1 MSLRQTRRRRLKTA
15 RGKRRRS
22 EQTKAKNGSQSF
34 LERFE
39 ADQVG
44 LRKAR
49 KTWTGYWMQRCM
61 DRTQQVPCATDI
73 MTSDG
78 PTPEAKVKQI
88 LAIAPILP
96 GQTVSQTH
104 SRSHQ
109 SNGSVPRP
117 SEHAD
122 EAPSQSS
129 QPHPTSDLIDFG
141 QSSQPV
147 QQQQHSSNQHL
158 LESQHTTQGLQ
169 QPLEPDDRIPIKR
182 QDTITK
188 EVDEFVDAEP

>member
-1 MSLRQTRRRRLKTA
+1 
-15 RGKRRRS
+15 
-22 EQTKAKNGSQSF
+22 
-34 LERFE
+34 
-39 ADQVG
+39 
-44 LRKAR
+44 
-49 KTWTGYWMQRCM
+49 
-61 DRTQQVPCATDI
+61 

-96 GQTVSQTH
+96 GQSMSQTH

-109 SNGSVPRP
+109 SNGSIPQP
-117 SEHAD
+117 SEHTD
-122 EAPSQSS
+122 RAPSHSP

-141 QSSQPV
+141 QSSQPA
-147 QQQQHSSNQHL
+147 QQQQQSSNQHV
-158 LESQHTTQGLQ
+158 LESQHMTQGLQ
-169 QPLEPDDRIPIKR
+169 EPLEPENRIPIKR